1 MACKGAHR
9 LHLFSAVGLQ
19 ACCSIST
26 KHQSLMQ
33 ETPVALEAVV
43 DAVEQFQFVQ
53 LLVIMHPRDRLESIL
68 CILLLVSLFMT
79 LCDAPIALGGEHF
92 NFNKDQKEV
101 WDDLG
106 DLLASF
112 SNLNL
117 CCFNHY

>member
-1 MACKGAHR
+1 M
-9 LHLFSAVGLQ
+9 LLYIDQ
-19 ACCSIST
+19 AS
-26 KHQSLMQ
+26 KL
-33 ETPVALEAVV
+33 
-43 DAVEQFQFVQ
+43 DAGNTFEQFQFVQ

-79 LCDAPIALGGEHF
+79 LCDAPIALGGAHF